1 MSQTGC
7 FVGWSFLFNFGFEHI
22 FIMQKHLQWFMSCF
36 IVDYYSSVLHK
47 VILLRECYT
56 RLPLMAAASF
66 RVRHPRVSRASAAL
80 LQAVCR
86 HNRPVACSPALLF
99 VVPITSAGAPPP
111 LLRSQA
117 HHQPLAGNRSESR
130 WVTTLR
136 EGGSSAYH
144 VSKVDTKAPLNETRG
159 EMWCGRRDGSH

>member
-1 MSQTGC
+1 
-7 FVGWSFLFNFGFEHI
+7 
-22 FIMQKHLQWFMSCF
+22 MQKHLQWFMSCF

-86 HNRPVACSPALLF
+86 HNRPVACSPVLLF

-111 LLRSQA
+111 SYAARPIISPSLGIDQRAGESQ
-117 HHQPLAGNRSESR
+117 L
-130 WVTTLR
+130 
-136 EGGSSAYH
+136 
-144 VSKVDTKAPLNETRG
+144 
-159 EMWCGRRDGSH
+159 